1 MSRAA
6 HGRPGPG
13 RPPSRRRTATFV
25 ILQANYQYGDRGC
38 HHDHAPFRFLIV
50 NAGVQ
55 VDAFDHNDSEGGW
68 TQIFAFKLLC
78 WCIIAFGARNCFYA
92 HRRHARACQRPGSLA
107 RKAVTHS
114 SYHDRLKLLG
124 LFNEFQCIWAVSAS
138 QFHMTRP
145 NSMTRNC
152 GPLDRDPLT
161 H

>member
-78 WCIIAFGARNCFYA
+78 WCIIAFGARK
-92 HRRHARACQRPGSLA
+92 RIDVTPGPASGPGPWPE
-107 RKAVTHS
+107 
-114 SYHDRLKLLG
+114 KLSRI
-124 LFNEFQCIWAVSAS
+124 QVIMIA
-138 QFHMTRP
+138 
-145 NSMTRNC
+145 
-152 GPLDRDPLT
+152 
-161 H
+161 